1 VNKNIRKET
10 SYNKNNRNIINNNEV
25 PINNDLLQRSIF
37 NIEGNDMNLKKN
49 FVRNKTQQNLKR
61 NNIRSKSSK
70 IKIANNNY
78 FQHTNNFQME
88 KNIQKTKNL
97 ENNSKRNNTNDHI
110 NQLIVNTNLK
120 PFDKNSNNDNRKIK
134 K

>member
-1 VNKNIRKET
+1 MSNSPKTFPIFIPKNNSSCQLFNLNNNNSSRTNFERMNKNIRKET

-37 NIEGNDMNLKKN
+37 NIEGYDMNLKKN

-78 FQHTNNFQME
+78 FQHTNNFRME
-88 KNIQKTKNL
+88 KNIQKTKN
-97 ENNSKRNNTNDHI
+97 
-110 NQLIVNTNLK
+110 
-120 PFDKNSNNDNRKIK
+120 
-134 K
+134 